1 MMKTEIKY
9 RQIFC
14 KRLKE
19 ARLAK
24 GLSQKKL
31 GILAGIDEFV
41 ASTRINRYEKG
52 IYEPNLET
60 SGKLAEVLEL
70 PLAYFYAEDELVDL
84 IVAYAKSCQDCTGD
98 AIEAKGF
105 PVATPVHKKPSLP
118 TCTTIN
124 ESPSVFT
131 PIPVNLF
138 VP

>member
-84 IVAYAKSCQDCTGD
+84 IVAYAKSCQDN
-98 AIEAKGF
+98 
-105 PVATPVHKKPSLP
+105 ATH
-118 TCTTIN
+118 
-124 ESPSVFT
+124 
-131 PIPVNLF
+131 
-138 VP
+138 